1 MQFFDYDNDL
11 VTFNTLMEDIED
23 PTPLVEDDDDE
34 VVIRLEADE
43 TTEQTP
49 EPAPAAPPK
58 KGRTAKKTAEAGGDT
73 NQFSGAMVAN
83 AVSNA
88 VINNADIRTKV
99 FTSAYWHTNAEP
111 FEFAEIDGRKIINDP
126 SLNAIIEERDDGTV
140 AVNFSRLV
148 YKKTPASFINY
159 LQGVEDWSDL
169 PHKQISPFAKALNA
183 AVTSFLTVV
192 KKYFKDKNTAANTF
206 DKPAKEEPK
215 KDEVQKNPPTEEE
228 QKQQDEVQ
236 KAPPAEEEKNEQQP
250 NQEQN
255 GQQQQQQQQEQPQQQ
270 PQNQNQNQQQQ
281 EPQKQQQQEPQKE
294 QQPQDEDADTPD
306 DNGEVDQR
314 QLYSS
319 ILKDFR
325 DNYQQE
331 LEADCDDNKGNIDDD
346 GRQAIADQ
354 YYEALMEPYN
364 DKADDDTKT
373 RVMKVVKHTVVK
385 NTTDPNAAN
394 KDTNTTDNPDD
405 DNMDWSGDTDK
416 KKDNGDDD
424 LDDDDDDE
432 KKEKTPTKDP
442 AKDKGYGNW
451 FKNTMQNW
459 GDEGVTN
466 KTLYQHPVLKGP
478 SAAKEASRQAREAK
492 DAELKKKYPNMGQFR
507 RNMNNW
513 K

>member
-11 VTFNTLMEDIED
+11 VAFNTLMEDIED

-43 TTEQTP
+43 TTEQK
-49 EPAPAAPPK
+49 PAPAAPPK
-58 KGRTAKKTAEAGGDT
+58 KGRTVKKTAEAGGDT

-88 VINNADIRTKV
+88 VINNAEIRTKV

-236 KAPPAEEEKNEQQP
+236 KAPPTEDEKNEQQP
-250 NQEQN
+250 NQEQ
-255 GQQQQQQQQEQPQQQ
+255 QK
-270 PQNQNQNQQQQ
+270 QQ

-294 QQPQDEDADTPD
+294 QQPQDEEADTPD

-331 LEADCDDNKGNIDDD
+331 LEADCADSKGNIDDD
-346 GRQAIADQ
+346 GRQALADQ

-364 DKADDDTKT
+364 DKADDDTKN

-394 KDTNTTDNPDD
+394 NDTNTTDNPDD
-405 DNMDWSGDTDK
+405 DNMDWSGDTG
-416 KKDNGDDD
+416 KKDEGDDD
-424 LDDDDDDE
+424 LDDDDDDGE
-432 KKEKTPTKDP
+432 NKSNDSER
-442 AKDKGYGNW
+442 GYGNW
-451 FKNTMQNW
+451 FRNTFNNW
-459 GDEGVTN
+459 DEEGVTN
-466 KTLYQHPVLKGP
+466 KDLYKRPLQKQQKLQ
-478 SAAKEASRQAREAK
+478 KER
-492 DAELKKKYPNMGQFR
+492 
-507 RNMNNW
+507 
-513 K
+513 

>member
-11 VTFNTLMEDIED
+11 VAFNTLMEDIED
-23 PTPLVEDDDDE
+23 PTPLVEDDDE
-34 VVIRLEADE
+34 VVIRLEADG
-43 TTEQTP
+43 TTEQK
-49 EPAPAAPPK
+49 PAQAAPPK

-88 VINNADIRTKV
+88 VINNAEIRTKV

-111 FEFAEIDGRKIINDP
+111 FEFADIDGRKIINDP

-215 KDEVQKNPPTEEE
+215 QDEVQKNPPTEEE
-228 QKQQDEVQ
+228 
-236 KAPPAEEEKNEQQP
+236 KNEP
-250 NQEQN
+250 PKNQEQ
-255 GQQQQQQQQEQPQQQ
+255 QK
-270 PQNQNQNQQQQ
+270 
-281 EPQKQQQQEPQKE
+281 PQKQQQQEPQKE
-294 QQPQDEDADTPD
+294 QPTQDEEADTPD

-331 LEADCDDNKGNIDDD
+331 LEADCADNKGNIDDD

-354 YYEALMEPYN
+354 YYEALMEPYD
-364 DKADDDTKT
+364 DKADDDTKA

-394 KDTNTTDNPDD
+394 NDPNAADNPDD
-405 DNMDWSGDTDK
+405 DNMDWSGDNG

-424 LDDDDDDE
+424 LDDDDDE
-432 KKEKTPTKDP
+432 KKEKTSTKAP
-442 AKDKGYGNW
+442 SKDKGYGNW

-459 GDEGVTN
+459 GDEGVVN
-466 KTLYQHPVLKGP
+466 KKLYQHPVLKGP

-507 RNMNNW
+507 RNMNNL

>member
-11 VTFNTLMEDIED
+11 VAFNTLMEDIED
-23 PTPLVEDDDDE
+23 PTPLVEDDDE

-43 TTEQTP
+43 
-49 EPAPAAPPK
+49 
-58 KGRTAKKTAEAGGDT
+58 GGDA

-88 VINNADIRTKV
+88 VINNAEIRTKV
-99 FTSAYWHTNAEP
+99 FMSAYWHTNAEP
-111 FEFAEIDGRKIINDP
+111 FEFADIDGRKIINDP

-206 DKPAKEEPK
+206 DKPEKEEPK
-215 KDEVQKNPPTEEE
+215 
-228 QKQQDEVQ
+228 QDEHQ
-236 KAPPAEEEKNEQQP
+236 KAPPTEEEKNEQ
-250 NQEQN
+250 
-255 GQQQQQQQQEQPQQQ
+255 
-270 PQNQNQNQQQQ
+270 PQNQEQQ

-294 QQPQDEDADTPD
+294 PPPQDEEANTPD

-331 LEADCDDNKGNIDDD
+331 LEADCADNKDNIDDE

-354 YYEALMEPYN
+354 YYDALMEPYN
-364 DKADDDTKT
+364 DKADDDTKA

-394 KDTNTTDNPDD
+394 NNANTSDNPDD
-405 DNMDWSGDTDK
+405 DNMDWSGDTGN
-416 KKDNGDDD
+416 KDDGDDD
-424 LDDDDDDE
+424 LDDDDEDDGE
-432 KKEKTPTKDP
+432 KKKKTSTKAP

-459 GDEGVTN
+459 GDEGVVN
-466 KTLYQHPVLKGP
+466 KKLYQHPVLKGP

>member
-11 VTFNTLMEDIED
+11 VAFNTLMEDIED
-23 PTPLVEDDDDE
+23 PTPLVEDDDE

-43 TTEQTP
+43 TTEQK
-49 EPAPAAPPK
+49 PAPAAPPK

-88 VINNADIRTKV
+88 VINNAKIRTKV

-111 FEFAEIDGRKIINDP
+111 FEFADIDGRKIINDP

-206 DKPAKEEPK
+206 DKPEK
-215 KDEVQKNPPTEEE
+215 EE
-228 QKQQDEVQ
+228 QKQQDELQ
-236 KAPPAEEEKNEQQP
+236 KAPPAEEEKNEHPQ

-255 GQQQQQQQQEQPQQQ
+255 GQQQQQQ
-270 PQNQNQNQQQQ
+270 
-281 EPQKQQQQEPQKE
+281 EPQKE
-294 QQPQDEDADTPD
+294 QPQQDEEADTPD

-325 DNYQQE
+325 DNYEQE
-331 LEADCDDNKGNIDDD
+331 LEADCAENKGNIDDD

-364 DKADDDTKT
+364 DKADDDTKK
-373 RVMKVVKHTVVK
+373 RVMKIVKHSVVK

-394 KDTNTTDNPDD
+394 KDTDNNDNPDD
-405 DNMDWSGDTDK
+405 DDMNWGGDTDN
-416 KKDNGDDD
+416 KDNGDDD
-424 LDDDDDDE
+424 LDDDDDE
-432 KKEKTPTKDP
+432 KKDKTSTKAP

-459 GDEGVTN
+459 GDEGVVN
-466 KTLYQHPVLKGP
+466 KKLYQHPVLKGP

-507 RNMNNW
+507 RNMNNL

>member
-11 VTFNTLMEDIED
+11 VAFNTLMEDIED
-23 PTPLVEDDDDE
+23 PTPLVEDDDE

-43 TTEQTP
+43 TTEQK
-49 EPAPAAPPK
+49 PAPAAPPK
-58 KGRTAKKTAEAGGDT
+58 KGRTAKKTAESGGDT

-88 VINNADIRTKV
+88 VINNAEIRTKV

-111 FEFAEIDGRKIINDP
+111 FEFADIDGRKIINDP

-215 KDEVQKNPPTEEE
+215 QDEVQKNPPTEEE

-236 KAPPAEEEKNEQQP
+236 KAPPAEEEKNEQPQ
-250 NQEQN
+250 NQEQ
-255 GQQQQQQQQEQPQQQ
+255 QK
-270 PQNQNQNQQQQ
+270 QQQ

-294 QQPQDEDADTPD
+294 QTPQDEDADTPD

-364 DKADDDTKT
+364 DKADDDTKN

-385 NTTDPNAAN
+385 NTTDQNAAN
-394 KDTNTTDNPDD
+394 NDQNAADNPDD
-405 DNMDWSGDTDK
+405 DNMDWSGDTGK
-416 KKDNGDDD
+416 KEDGDDD

-432 KKEKTPTKDP
+432 QKEKTSTKAP

-459 GDEGVTN
+459 GEEGVTN
-466 KTLYQHPVLKGP
+466 KKLYQHPVLKGP

-507 RNMNNW
+507 RNMNNL

>member
-11 VTFNTLMEDIED
+11 VAFNTLMEDIED

-43 TTEQTP
+43 TTEKK
-49 EPAPAAPPK
+49 PAPEAPPK

-88 VINNADIRTKV
+88 VINNAEIRTKV

-111 FEFAEIDGRKIINDP
+111 FEFADIDGRKIINDP

-236 KAPPAEEEKNEQQP
+236 KAPPAENEKNEQQP
-250 NQEQN
+250 TQEQN
-255 GQQQQQQQQEQPQQQ
+255 G
-270 PQNQNQNQQQQ
+270 QQQQ
-281 EPQKQQQQEPQKE
+281 EPQKQQE
-294 QQPQDEDADTPD
+294 QQKQQPTQDEEADTPD

-364 DKADDDTKT
+364 DKADDDTKN

-394 KDTNTTDNPDD
+394 KDTNTADNPDD

-416 KKDNGDDD
+416 KKDDGDDD
-424 LDDDDDDE
+424 LDDDDDE
-432 KKEKTPTKDP
+432 KKEKTPTKAP
-442 AKDKGYGNW
+442 AKNKGYGNW

-466 KTLYQHPVLKGP
+466 KKLYQHPVLKGP

>member
-11 VTFNTLMEDIED
+11 VAFKTLMEDIED
-23 PTPLVEDDDDE
+23 PTPLVEDDDE
-34 VVIRLEADE
+34 VVIRLEADG
-43 TTEQTP
+43 TTEQK
-49 EPAPAAPPK
+49 PAQAAPPK

-88 VINNADIRTKV
+88 VINNAEIRTKV

-111 FEFAEIDGRKIINDP
+111 FEFADIDGRKIINDP

-215 KDEVQKNPPTEEE
+215 QDEVQKNPPTEEE
-228 QKQQDEVQ
+228 
-236 KAPPAEEEKNEQQP
+236 KNEP
-250 NQEQN
+250 PKNQEQ
-255 GQQQQQQQQEQPQQQ
+255 QK
-270 PQNQNQNQQQQ
+270 
-281 EPQKQQQQEPQKE
+281 PQKQQQQEPQKE
-294 QQPQDEDADTPD
+294 QPTQDEEADTPD

-331 LEADCDDNKGNIDDD
+331 LEADCADNKGNIDDD

-354 YYEALMEPYN
+354 YYEALMEPYD
-364 DKADDDTKT
+364 DKADDDTKA

-385 NTTDPNAAN
+385 NTTDPNAA
-394 KDTNTTDNPDD
+394 DNPDD
-405 DNMDWSGDTDK
+405 DNMDWSGDNG

-424 LDDDDDDE
+424 LDDDDDE
-432 KKEKTPTKDP
+432 KKEKTSTKAP
-442 AKDKGYGNW
+442 SKDKGYGNW

-459 GDEGVTN
+459 GDEGVVN
-466 KTLYQHPVLKGP
+466 KKLYQHPVLKGP

-507 RNMNNW
+507 RNMNNL

>member
-11 VTFNTLMEDIED
+11 VEFNTLMEDIED
-23 PTPLVEDDDDE
+23 PAPLVEDDDE

-43 TTEQTP
+43 TTEQK
-49 EPAPAAPPK
+49 PAAPPK

-73 NQFSGAMVAN
+73 NQFGGAMVAN

-88 VINNADIRTKV
+88 VVNNAEIRTKV
-99 FTSAYWHTNAEP
+99 FMSAYWHTNAEP
-111 FEFAEIDGRKIINDP
+111 FEFADIDGRKIINDP
-126 SLNAIIEERDDGTV
+126 SLNVIIEERDDGTV

-148 YKKTPASFINY
+148 YKKTPPTFINY

-192 KKYFKDKNTAANTF
+192 KKYFKDKNTDANTF

-215 KDEVQKNPPTEEE
+215 
-228 QKQQDEVQ
+228 QDEVH
-236 KAPPAEEEKNEQQP
+236 KAPPTEEEKNEQQP
-250 NQEQN
+250 NQA
-255 GQQQQQQQQEQPQQQ
+255 
-270 PQNQNQNQQQQ
+270 
-281 EPQKQQQQEPQKE
+281 QKE
-294 QQPQDEDADTPD
+294 QPSQAEEADTPD

-325 DNYQQE
+325 DNYEQE
-331 LEADCDDNKGNIDDD
+331 LEADCSENKGNIDDE

-364 DKADDDTKT
+364 DKADDDTKE
-373 RVMKVVKHTVVK
+373 RVMKIVKHSVVK

-394 KDTNTTDNPDD
+394 KDTDNNDNPDD
-405 DNMDWSGDTDK
+405 DNMDWGGDTGKTDE
-416 KKDNGDDD
+416 GDDD
-424 LDDDDDDE
+424 LDDDGDE
-432 KKEKTPTKDP
+432 KKEKTPTKAP

-459 GDEGVTN
+459 SDEGVTN
-466 KTLYQHPVLKGP
+466 KKLYEHPVLKGP

-492 DAELKKKYPNMGQFR
+492 DAELKKKYPNMGKFR

>member
-11 VTFNTLMEDIED
+11 DAFNTLMEDIED
-23 PTPLVEDDDDE
+23 PTPLVEDDDE
-34 VVIRLEADE
+34 VVIRLEAEE
-43 TTEQTP
+43 TTEQKP
-49 EPAPAAPPK
+49 VAPPT

-88 VINNADIRTKV
+88 VINNAEIRTKV

-111 FEFAEIDGRKIINDP
+111 FEFADIDGRKIINDP

-215 KDEVQKNPPTEEE
+215 
-228 QKQQDEVQ
+228 QDEVQ

-250 NQEQN
+250 NQEQK
-255 GQQQQQQQQEQPQQQ
+255 QQQQQQQEPQK
-270 PQNQNQNQQQQ
+270 QQQQ

-294 QQPQDEDADTPD
+294 QPKQDEEADTPN

-325 DNYQQE
+325 DNYEQE
-331 LEADCDDNKGNIDDD
+331 LEADCAENKGNIDDD

-364 DKADDDTKT
+364 DKADDDTKK
-373 RVMKVVKHTVVK
+373 RVMKIVKHSVVK
-385 NTTDPNAAN
+385 NTTDPNATN
-394 KDTNTTDNPDD
+394 KDTDNNDNPDGD
-405 DNMDWSGDTDK
+405 DMNWGDDTG
-416 KKDNGDDD
+416 KKDEGDDD
-424 LDDDDDDE
+424 LDDDGDE
-432 KKEKTPTKDP
+432 KKEKTPTKAP

-459 GDEGVTN
+459 GDEGVVN
-466 KTLYQHPVLKGP
+466 KKLYQHPVLKGP

>member
-11 VTFNTLMEDIED
+11 VAFNTLMEDIED
-23 PTPLVEDDDDE
+23 PTPLVEDDDE

-43 TTEQTP
+43 
-49 EPAPAAPPK
+49 
-58 KGRTAKKTAEAGGDT
+58 GGDA

-88 VINNADIRTKV
+88 VINNAEIRTKV
-99 FTSAYWHTNAEP
+99 FMSAYWHTNAEP
-111 FEFAEIDGRKIINDP
+111 FEFADIDGRKIINDP

-206 DKPAKEEPK
+206 DKPEKEEPK
-215 KDEVQKNPPTEEE
+215 
-228 QKQQDEVQ
+228 QDEHQ
-236 KAPPAEEEKNEQQP
+236 KAPPTEEEKNEQ
-250 NQEQN
+250 
-255 GQQQQQQQQEQPQQQ
+255 
-270 PQNQNQNQQQQ
+270 PQNQEQQ

-294 QQPQDEDADTPD
+294 PPPQDEEANTPD

-331 LEADCDDNKGNIDDD
+331 LEADCADNKDNIDNE

-354 YYEALMEPYN
+354 YYDALMEPYN
-364 DKADDDTKT
+364 DKADDDTKA

-394 KDTNTTDNPDD
+394 NNANTSDNPDD
-405 DNMDWSGDTDK
+405 DNMDWSGDTGN
-416 KKDNGDDD
+416 KDDGDDD
-424 LDDDDDDE
+424 LDDDDDDDDE
-432 KKEKTPTKDP
+432 KKKKTSTKAP

-459 GDEGVTN
+459 GDEGVVN
-466 KTLYQHPVLKGP
+466 KKLYQHPVLKGP

>member
-11 VTFNTLMEDIED
+11 VAFNTLMEDIED

-43 TTEQTP
+43 TTEQKP
-49 EPAPAAPPK
+49 APAPAAPPK

-88 VINNADIRTKV
+88 VINNAEIRTKV

-111 FEFAEIDGRKIINDP
+111 FEFADIDGRKIINDP

-236 KAPPAEEEKNEQQP
+236 KAPPAEEETNEQQP
-250 NQEQN
+250 NQEQ
-255 GQQQQQQQQEQPQQQ
+255 QK
-270 PQNQNQNQQQQ
+270 QQ

-294 QQPQDEDADTPD
+294 QQPQDEEADTPD

-364 DKADDDTKT
+364 DKADDDTKN

-416 KKDNGDDD
+416 KDDGDDD
-424 LDDDDDDE
+424 LDDDDDE
-432 KKEKTPTKDP
+432 KKEKTPTKAP

-459 GDEGVTN
+459 GEEGVTN
-466 KTLYQHPVLKGP
+466 KKLYQHPVLKGP

-507 RNMNNW
+507 RNMNNL